1 MKKETQF
8 KAVYKGNDLK
18 DVSIRYKKEMNSGFI
33 WAEEKLSDIADISDV
48 IEIKKDYDYEGK
60 PTISIRTYG
69 KLEEIFQ

>member
-18 DVSIRYKKEMNSGFI
+18 DVSIRYKKETPTGYVWN
-33 WAEEKLSDIADISDV
+33 EEKLTDISDV